1 MGEGRVN
8 IGRPD
13 SNEYP
18 AFYETY
24 VSLVQNDDPIAQLE
38 RQLEDTLGVLR
49 GINETQS
56 GMRYAPD
63 KWSLKQVLGHMIDA
77 ERVFAYRALWFAR
90 GDETPLPGFDQ
101 NDFMRHARFDALA
114 WADLLQEFQWVRRAN
129 VLMFKS
135 FDEAAWH
142 RAGSASGGRFTA
154 RAKVYAIAGHELH
167 HLSIIRQRYL

>member
-1 MGEGRVN
+1 MN

-13 SNEYP
+13 SSEYP

-24 VSLVQNDDPIAQLE
+24 ISKVQNSDPVAQLE
-38 RQLEDTLGVLR
+38 RQLEETLALLR
-49 GINETQS
+49 SFSETQS
-56 GMRYAPD
+56 EMRYAPD

-101 NDFMRHARFDALA
+101 NDFMTHSRFDALD
-114 WADLLQEFQWVRRAN
+114 WANLLEEFELLRRAN
-129 VLMFKS
+129 VLAFKS

-142 RAGSASGGRFTA
+142 RAGSASGGRFTT

-167 HLSIIRQRYL
+167 HVEIIREKYLSTAQ